1 VEPAVA
7 NMASLPFKV
16 KASYEYSSPHDDD
29 LSFPQGQIITV
40 TEEEDADWYVG
51 EYSDESGA
59 LKSGLFP
66 RNFVQRYEPAPPP
79 RPVRSSRKQTSQPPP
94 EQAVDQPEH
103 HPQDEVPAQQQA
115 PPPAPSNVSIA
126 SPAQLSSP
134 VDATA
139 PQLPVAQ
146 PAPKPAAAK
155 APPPVAEKPASFK
168 DRIAAF
174 NKASGPPVTPFKPG
188 ALASGGFVKKP
199 FIAPPPSRSAY
210 VPLPPD
216 STRKVIYKREE
227 DPEIVERQAQDREIA
242 EKAGL
247 VPTSAEGEEEA
258 PKAVSLKERIALL
271 QKQQLEQASRR
282 ADMSAKEKPRKP
294 PPKRSESEGQ
304 DATDEREPQ
313 DLGIRVSSELD
324 REQDRPRRTPRIP
337 QVADVQASDG
347 NDADQSAADETAAE
361 AEGASTGEEEE
372 PHAAAPAD
380 AEEEEEEEDEMDE
393 EARHQLALRERMAKL
408 SGGMGMTGMFGLP
421 GAMPM
426 PGMRSNSIKKKAP
439 ERSTVDED
447 DTASPPPPPRVPIP
461 GLNRTPS
468 HPPDDVEDPRFPK
481 GNGISVSPF
490 RRWAASRST
499 TRQYS
504 SYNESLPCPA
514 PRPYES
520 KDYAIRWILCS
531 LH

>member
-1 VEPAVA
+1 
-7 NMASLPFKV
+7 MASLPFKV
-16 KASYEYSSPHDDD
+16 KASYEYNSPHDDD

-51 EYSDESGA
+51 EYSDESGT
-59 LKSGLFP
+59 LQSGLFP
-66 RNFVQRYEPAPPP
+66 RNFVERYEPAPPP
-79 RPVRSSRKQTSQPPP
+79 RPVRSTRAKSSQPPP
-94 EQAVDQPEH
+94 EPVEQPDAR
-103 HPQDEVPAQQQA
+103 PQEPLPAQQQA
-115 PPPAPSNVSIA
+115 PPPAPSAAPVA

-146 PAPKPAAAK
+146 PPAPKPASAK
-155 APPPVAEKPASFK
+155 APPPVAEKSASFK

-210 VPLPPD
+210 VPLPPE
-216 STRKVIYKREE
+216 SARKVVYRREE
-227 DPEIVERQAQDREIA
+227 DPEIAERQAQDREIA

-247 VPTSAEGEEEA
+247 VPSASADGEEEA

-282 ADMSAKEKPRKP
+282 AEISAKEKPRKP
-294 PPKRSESEGQ
+294 MKKRSESEQ
-304 DATDEREPQ
+304 DATDEREPH
-313 DLGIRVSSELD
+313 DLGIRMSSEQD
-324 REQDRPRRTPRIP
+324 REQQDHPRRTPRIP
-337 QVADVQASDG
+337 QGSEVQASDG
-347 NDADQSAADETAAE
+347 NDADQSAADETAEE
-361 AEGASTGEEEE
+361 AEGASTGEEEQSHDRV
-372 PHAAAPAD
+372 PAPAE
-380 AEEEEEEEDEMDE
+380 AEEEDEEEDE
-393 EARHQLALRERMAKL
+393 LDEDARHQLALRERMAKL
-408 SGGMGMTGMFGLP
+408 SGGMGMGGMFGPP

-426 PGMRSNSIKKKAP
+426 PGMRSNSMKKKAP
-439 ERSTVDED
+439 ERSTVDDD
-447 DTASPPPPPRVPIP
+447 DTASPPPPPRAPTVPVP
-461 GLNRTPS
+461 GVNRTLS
-468 HPPDDVEDPRFPK
+468 HPPDGDPRVPK
-481 GNGISVSPF
+481 GKPISISPV
-490 RRWAASRST
+490 RRRPVGS

-504 SYNESLPCPA
+504 GYNRRSLPDPA

-520 KDYAIRWILCS
+520 KDFAIRWILCS

>member
-1 VEPAVA
+1 
-7 NMASLPFKV
+7 MASPPFKV
-16 KASYEYSSPHDDD
+16 KASYEYNSPHDDD

-51 EYSDESGA
+51 EYSDESGS

-66 RNFVQRYEPAPPP
+66 RNFVERYEPAPPP
-79 RPVRSSRKQTSQPPP
+79 RPVRSTRPKSSQPPP
-94 EQAVDQPEH
+94 EPVEQADA
-103 HPQDEVPAQQQA
+103 HPQEPLPAQPA
-115 PPPAPSNVSIA
+115 PPPAPAAAPVA

-146 PAPKPAAAK
+146 PAAPKPAPAK
-155 APPPVAEKPASFK
+155 APPPVAEKPSSFK

-188 ALASGGFVKKP
+188 ALAPGSFVKKP

-210 VPLPPD
+210 VPLPPE
-216 STRKVIYKREE
+216 STRKVVYKREE
-227 DPEIVERQAQDREIA
+227 DPEIAERQAQDREIA

-247 VPTSAEGEEEA
+247 VPSASAEGEEEA

-282 ADMSAKEKPRKP
+282 ADVSAKEKPRKP
-294 PPKRSESEGQ
+294 PKKRSESEQ
-304 DATDEREPQ
+304 DTAGEREPQ
-313 DLGIRVSSELD
+313 DLGIRMSSEQD
-324 REQDRPRRTPRIP
+324 REQQDHPRRTPRIA
-337 QVADVQASDG
+337 QVPEVQANDG
-347 NDADQSAADETAAE
+347 NGADQSAADQSAADQSAEE
-361 AEGASTGEEEE
+361 AEGSSAGEEEQSHD
-372 PHAAAPAD
+372 HAPAPAD
-380 AEEEEEEEDEMDE
+380 AEEEEDEEDELDE

-408 SGGMGMTGMFGLP
+408 SGGMGMSGMFGLP

-426 PGMRSNSIKKKAP
+426 PGMRSNSMKKKAP
-439 ERSTVDED
+439 ERNVVDED
-447 DTASPPPPPRVPIP
+447 DPTPPPPPRVPIVPVP
-461 GLNRTPS
+461 GMNRTLS
-468 HPPDDVEDPRFPK
+468 HPPDEDPRGPK
-481 GNGISVSPF
+481 GKRISIPLVRRRPVVS
-490 RRWAASRST
+490 
-499 TRQYS
+499 TRQC
-504 SYNESLPCPA
+504 SYNRRSLPDTA